1 MPERRYSKYT
11 REKTWAALHSQHTNA
26 GYALVPYSATNNS
39 IALIRCASAAQVE
52 EVQRDLL
59 LNHEQEC
66 RDFYSL
72 CLVPN
77 KASASP
83 AQEQEEKPPEADK
96 LKVPECL
103 QKAGYA
109 VILAKSSEYH
119 YYHLE
124 DRTELKLVICGLH
137 DSYLHL
143 PVWEMRSNKRYPPRE
158 TAISITDPDFDRIR
172 RTQFGHNILL
182 GALVCGDQAAIKFA
196 SKLKHPTGWRMRNEA
211 QDLQQHRYKGRHLAF
226 MTEDERVEKGEKIR
240 QGVLAYWRRKKG
252 LSA

>member
-11 REKTWAALHSQHTNA
+11 REKTWAALHSQHSNA

-39 IALIRCASAAQVE
+39 IALIRCASPARVE
-52 EVQRDLL
+52 DVQLDLL

-66 RDFYSL
+66 KDFYGKILSFD
-72 CLVPN
+72 N
-77 KASASP
+77 GDIHYT
-83 AQEQEEKPPEADK
+83 PENA
-96 LKVPECL
+96 PECL
-103 QKAGYA
+103 QNARYA

-124 DRTELKLVICGLH
+124 NRIELKLVICGLH

-158 TAISITDPDFDRIR
+158 TAVSINDPGFDKIR

-182 GALVCGDQAAIKFA
+182 GALVCGDQDAISFVKD
-196 SKLKHPTGWRMRNEA
+196 LKHPTGWRIRNEA
-211 QDLQQHRYKGRHLAF
+211 QDIQQHRFKGRHLAF
-226 MTEDERVEKGEKIR
+226 MTEDERIAKGEKIR

>member
-1 MPERRYSKYT
+1 MPERKHSKYT

-39 IALIRCASAAQVE
+39 IAMIRCTPATAEKVE

-66 RDFYSL
+66 REFYGL
-72 CLVPN
+72 RHTPDKAPACLRD
-77 KASASP
+77 AR
-83 AQEQEEKPPEADK
+83 
-96 LKVPECL
+96 
-103 QKAGYA
+103 YA

-119 YYHLE
+119 YYHL
-124 DRTELKLVICGLH
+124 DDHTELKLVICGLH

-158 TAISITDPDFDRIR
+158 TAVSITDPSFDQIR
-172 RTQFGHNILL
+172 RTAFGHNILV
-182 GALVCGDQAAIKFA
+182 GALVCGDQAAIKYVKD
-196 SKLKHPTGWRMRNEA
+196 KLKHPTTWRLRKEV
-211 QDLQQHRYKGRHLAF
+211 QDIQLHRYKGRHLHF
-226 MTEDERVEKGEKIR
+226 MTEDERVAKGENIR
-240 QGVLAYWRRKKG
+240 QGVLAYWRKKKG

>member
-66 RDFYSL
+66 RDFYGL
-72 CLVPN
+72 RHTPD
-77 KASASP
+77 KA
-83 AQEQEEKPPEADK
+83 
-96 LKVPECL
+96 PECL

-143 PVWEMRSNKRYPPRE
+143 PVWEMRSNERYPPRK
-158 TAISITDPDFDRIR
+158 TAVSITDPNFDKIR

-182 GALVCGDQAAIKFA
+182 GALVCGDQAAINFA
-196 SKLKHPTGWRMRNEA
+196 SKLKHPTGWRLRNEA

-226 MTEDERVEKGEKIR
+226 MTEDERIEKGEKIR